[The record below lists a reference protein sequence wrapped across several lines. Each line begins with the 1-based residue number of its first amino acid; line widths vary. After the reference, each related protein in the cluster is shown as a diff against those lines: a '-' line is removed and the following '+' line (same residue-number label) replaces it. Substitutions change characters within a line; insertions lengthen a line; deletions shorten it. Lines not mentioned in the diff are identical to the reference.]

1 MTKIILYSS
10 HIIFII
16 FLILWVQINNLKT
29 LKSNIKYKTDITK
42 NYIILN
48 KKDIKLHSEVKKN
61 KKVLILNK
69 KIHLEKNINCKITS
83 NIKITNNEIFI
94 NANDNKIISF
104 NIKKNKIKWQT
115 LTNVTEFSNNSK
127 SKLLISCN
135 KIYQIV
141 PNLKLIILNK
151 NTGEILVNKNIK
163 IDNTNTTQN
172 IKIIKKSIINKNFI
186 YMCYTD
192 GSFIKLDGTTGNKI
206 WQKTKNNYTNF
217 LILKNKLIIIKN
229 NGNITF
235 LNKKNGKKILT
246 NRSLYGKKID
256 LINIKNIILIK
267 ENNEIIHI
275 LNVKTGLITSSFKIN
290 DNKINYV

>member
-1 MTKIILYSS
+1 MKKIKLYSS

-16 FLILWVQINNLKT
+16 FLILYIQINNLKT
-29 LKSNIKYKTDITK
+29 LNSNIKYKTDITK
-42 NYIILN
+42 NYITLN
-48 KKDIKLHSEVKKN
+48 KKDTKLNNEVKQN

-69 KIHLEKNINCKITS
+69 QYLEKNINGKITS
-83 NIKITNNEIFI
+83 NIKTTNNEIFI
-94 NANDNKIISF
+94 NANDNKIISL
-104 NIKKNKIKWQT
+104 NIKTNKIRWQT
-115 LTNVTEFSNNSK
+115 LTNVTAFSSNSK

-135 KIYQIV
+135 KIYQII

-163 IDNTNTTQN
+163 IATQN
-172 IKIIKKSIINKNFI
+172 IKIIRKSIIYKNLI
-186 YMCYTD
+186 YICYTD

-206 WQKTKNNYTNF
+206 WQKTKNNYIDF
-217 LILKNKLIIIKN
+217 FILKNKLIIIKN

-246 NRSLYGKKID
+246 NRSLYGKKIN

-267 ENNEIIHI
+267 ENNAILHL
-275 LNVKTGLITSSFKIN
+275 LNVKTGLITSSFKISY
-290 DNKINYV
+290 NK